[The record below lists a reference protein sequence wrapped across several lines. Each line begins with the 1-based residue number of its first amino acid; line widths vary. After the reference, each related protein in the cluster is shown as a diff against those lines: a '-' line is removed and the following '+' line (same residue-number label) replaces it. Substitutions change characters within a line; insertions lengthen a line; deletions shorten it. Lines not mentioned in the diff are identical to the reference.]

1 MTDTIFRIEY
11 IIGHE
16 MELYERRANI
26 QQIFDTLLLL
36 AGGLVVVLIDI
47 IQFTFVPWSMGMI
60 MSSHLTSPV
69 SPCNVWI
76 F

>member
-16 MELYERRANI
+16 MELYERRTNI

-36 AGGLVVVLIDI
+36 ATVLIDI
-47 IQFTFVPWSMGMI
+47 ILYSLR
-60 MSSHLTSPV
+60 S
-69 SPCNVWI
+69 
-76 F
+76 

>member
-16 MELYERRANI
+16 MELYERSANI

-36 AGGLVVVLIDI
+36 AGGSILIDI
-47 IQFTFVPWSMGMI
+47 IYEFTVYVRDRGDDYLYVF
-60 MSSHLTSPV
+60 SPHR
-69 SPCNVWI
+69 CAM
-76 F
+76 